1 MPAVR
6 KKNKPVTN
14 AIDRAREFG
23 IDISLIEEN
32 LKRTPTE
39 RLEAMISML
48 EFTEEA
54 RAALA
59 RQRNKNP
66 E

>member
-1 MPAVR
+1 MAEVHDKEEPYKTAV
-6 KKNKPVTN
+6 
-14 AIDRAREFG
+14 DRAREYG

-48 EFTEEA
+48 EFTDEA
-54 RAALA
+54 RASLA
-59 RQRNKNP
+59 KQRGKHS
-66 E
+66 